1 MRKHMTG
8 IIAVGCLLGGCGGND
23 QFVMKG
29 SFASS
34 SGVGGVQYH
43 EVDGKSGGQ
52 ALLDGGRF
60 SIPLAKGKTY
70 YFSVDAPAGA
80 GMTVGSMV
88 FCDGMKN
95 TLSIPSSAEGSFD
108 FGQFSGSWNFVPQ
121 NRPAWLTCSLTTATG
136 TTGSTGPTV
145 PTPTPSMERCTCQC
159 VCENCI
165 ATTEGQLANPGQTCV
180 DLCPDLCS
188 GSAGICGFWQGT
200 ILSQT
205 CVPEPNP

>member
-1 MRKHMTG
+1 
-8 IIAVGCLLGGCGGND
+8 
-23 QFVMKG
+23 
-29 SFASS
+29 
-34 SGVGGVQYH
+34 
-43 EVDGKSGGQ
+43 
-52 ALLDGGRF
+52 
-60 SIPLAKGKTY
+60 
-70 YFSVDAPAGA
+70 
-80 GMTVGSMV
+80 MV
-88 FCDGMKN
+88 FCDGMEN
-95 TLSIPSSAEGSFD
+95 TLSIPSSAGGSFD
-108 FGQFSGSWNFVPQ
+108 FGQFSGHWNFVPQ

-200 ILSQT
+200 VLSQT